1 MTFIYLISI
10 HIINVSFL
18 QVHVTK
24 EITEVVV
31 GVNFLIFF
39 FFKVDSKPHIFKTNI
54 YIEI

>member
-1 MTFIYLISI
+1 MTFIYLIYI

-39 FFKVDSKPHIFKTNI
+39 FKVDSKPHIFKTNI